1 MSSFHRH
8 FNQGQNSSMYL
19 KAGEKFVTLPRWRS
33 INMWLPASRT
43 MNDLSFVRR
52 SLSNS
57 PQVCRESE
65 RLCLH
70 RNGGVGA
77 AEPLS
82 ILCFFEELEKKPRPR
97 LAICGGSLL
106 SPFYGTPRTKPAT
119 TYGDYLLGDPVKG
132 RKRRSVVYVLEAGSR
147 PLQVVWKKKE
157 RMVCSPPI

>member
-1 MSSFHRH
+1 
-8 FNQGQNSSMYL
+8 MYL
-19 KAGEKFVTLPRWRS
+19 KAGEKIVTDPRWRS

-43 MNDLSFVRR
+43 MNDLSCVRR

-65 RLCLH
+65 RLCLLS
-70 RNGGVGA
+70 NGGAGA
-77 AEPLS
+77 AEPLPLS
-82 ILCFFEELEKKPRPR
+82 ILCFFEEPEKRPRPRSR

-132 RKRRSVVYVLEAGSR
+132 RKLRSVVYVLEAGLR
-147 PLQVVWKKKE
+147 PLQVVRKKE
-157 RMVCSPPI
+157 RMVCTPI